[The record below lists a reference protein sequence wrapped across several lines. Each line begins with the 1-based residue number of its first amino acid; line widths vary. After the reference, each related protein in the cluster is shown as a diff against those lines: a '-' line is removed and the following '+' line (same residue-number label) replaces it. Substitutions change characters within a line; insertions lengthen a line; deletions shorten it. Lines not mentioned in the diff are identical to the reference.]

1 MSTTITAL
9 PSAVAEQA
17 GYVVVDQGSGPVATV
32 ALSVPSMQ
40 MNWMTG
46 LDAAGNAIPTS
57 STTIQTKVSGQGTS
71 SGSTQSVIL
80 GSGTTAYSNNNV
92 IIGLATGAGGYY
104 SGSGCIG
111 LNSNVDDAS
120 VIIGA
125 YANGNKHKAVGVG
138 YLCSPGDYGVAI
150 GLYATPGANA
160 VGLGNDWGGGTDTTD
175 FVLGGAGATAN
186 AVDVLLTITGTGTTN
201 ARGPDFIWNAG
212 AGDGAGTAGNL
223 ILGSPAVLAQITSA
237 AAPNSALF
245 WSTTLAQFAWKDSG
259 GTTHATNWI

>member
-9 PSAVAEQA
+9 PSAVAENA

-57 STTIQTKVSGQGTS
+57 STTIQSKISGQGTS

-80 GSGTTAYSNNNV
+80 
-92 IIGLATGAGGYY
+92 
-104 SGSGCIG
+104 
-111 LNSNVDDAS
+111 
-120 VIIGA
+120 
-125 YANGNKHKAVGVG
+125 
-138 YLCSPGDYGVAI
+138 
-150 GLYATPGANA
+150 
-160 VGLGNDWGGGTDTTD
+160 
-175 FVLGGAGATAN
+175 
-186 AVDVLLTITGTGTTN
+186 
-201 ARGPDFIWNAG
+201 
-212 AGDGAGTAGNL
+212 GAGTAGNL
-223 ILGSPAVLAQITSA
+223 ILGSPAVLAQLTSA